1 MPHQVPRI
9 SQPRE
14 RQTRRMKKRLRTGMK
29 PPMDLRGSV
38 VQSAHKARPVE
49 RIAKTPAVLRTA
61 ESVAAQDGAK
71 LRL

>member
-1 MPHQVPRI
+1 
-9 SQPRE
+9 
-14 RQTRRMKKRLRTGMK
+14 MKKRLRTGMK